1 MGVFWKIVKNGY
13 FFLGKLH
20 KTTIDVS
27 GADDLKLRLS
37 AYARRPLSPE
47 KTFIFFDEIQKCPE
61 AVTMKNSLYI
71 KLRINNCSY

>member
-1 MGVFWKIVKNGY
+1 MIARSLDKF
-13 FFLGKLH
+13 
-20 KTTIDVS
+20 IDVY

-61 AVTMKNSLYI
+61 AVTMKNSL
-71 KLRINNCSY
+71 